1 MSDFAHYLDPRIPL
15 EQHLVSAF
23 EELRIASEQREA
35 LIGFLAPLKV
45 KSKQT
50 YEHSLRVGLLA
61 RRISRFMHLDER
73 ALLYAGL
80 MHDVGKALTPLETLH
95 KTVGWSAEDT
105 AAMRPHV
112 MDSYRLL
119 RGFFNFS
126 AEIVVWP
133 HRFPHDG
140 YPQHIPAPLHEYSEG
155 TKVQV
160 AYYGRLFAL
169 ADSYDACHR
178 INSKFGDQ
186 KRR

>member
-80 MHDVGKALTPLETLH
+80 MHDVGKALTPLEKLH
-95 KTVGWSAEDT
+95 KTDGWSAEDT
-105 AAMRPHV
+105 AA
-112 MDSYRLL
+112 
-119 RGFFNFS
+119 
-126 AEIVVWP
+126 
-133 HRFPHDG
+133 
-140 YPQHIPAPLHEYSEG
+140 
-155 TKVQV
+155 
-160 AYYGRLFAL
+160 
-169 ADSYDACHR
+169 
-178 INSKFGDQ
+178 
-186 KRR
+186 